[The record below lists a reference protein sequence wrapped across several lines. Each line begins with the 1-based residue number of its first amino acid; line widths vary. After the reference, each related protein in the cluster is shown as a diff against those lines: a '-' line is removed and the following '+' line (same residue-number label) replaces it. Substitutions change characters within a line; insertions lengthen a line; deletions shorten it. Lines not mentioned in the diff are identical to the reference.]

1 VQILRNSINEAVCC
15 EKPWIEFMKNH
26 YITVYRTLIKPV
38 VRSERL
44 TIFLC
49 LLMSLLLMIVEAGS
63 VILMV
68 PLLQALGL
76 SGGQG
81 MEKLNVLAKTVIDA
95 TNIAPNIMLLLPVV
109 VCFGAMQ
116 GWINKT
122 FILYNSRL
130 TQRITTRMSGTM
142 FTLIAGAS
150 WRWAQRRGRSALYM
164 LIMRDSNAVGGF
176 VAGVLQ
182 MVTAICKAGV
192 QLIMALLISLPATIV
207 ALAAGVIIAVARRP
221 FLAKQRVI
229 GEKTLELSQ
238 IQYHEMFDYLGG
250 LKEVKGYGQEKQH
263 ELRFNEVTERVGANN
278 VRKTE
283 LSSSA
288 DFINRLIVIGFTA
301 VFVLVY
307 YKIFGASLAEIMV
320 ILYVFNRL
328 QGQIKYFQSFFESLV
343 DVAPTMKQL
352 SDCLSEFWDVQT
364 TVPDTDARTDID
376 SLRLDEVCFQ
386 YDSQT
391 GFELGPLTA
400 EIPAGKIT
408 ALAGISGSG
417 KTTSGDLLLGL
428 LFPDSGELLVNDKQ
442 LQGEELAKWRNSV
455 GYVAQQPYIFHG
467 SIRANLLWANAAAT
481 DAELWQALDMAR
493 FAKRV
498 RSMNNGLD
506 SWLGE
511 DGEMLSGGEKQR
523 LAIARALVRKPAL
536 LVMDEATSMLD
547 IENEHEIRQSL
558 LGLRGKMTIVMIAH
572 RLYTLKTADQILL
585 LEHGKII
592 ERGTY
597 DELAVLPTGRF
608 AELLNYG
615 VL

>member
-1 VQILRNSINEAVCC
+1 
-15 EKPWIEFMKNH
+15 MKNH
-26 YITVYRTLIKPV
+26 YITVYHNLIKPV
-38 VRSERL
+38 VRIERL

-49 LLMSLLLMIVEAGS
+49 LLMSLLLMIVEVGS
-63 VILMV
+63 VILMI

-81 MEKLNVLAKTVIDA
+81 LEKLNVLAKKIIDV
-95 TNIAPNIMLLLPVV
+95 TNVTPNVMLLLPVA

-116 GWINKT
+116 GWINKA

-130 TQRITTRMSGTM
+130 TQRITTRMSETM
-142 FTLIAGAS
+142 FALIADAS
-150 WRWAQRRGRSALYM
+150 WRWAQRRGRSDLYM
-164 LIMRDSNAVGGF
+164 LIMRDSSAVGGF
-176 VAGVLQ
+176 VAGLLQ
-182 MVTAICKAGV
+182 TVTAVCKAVV

-207 ALAAGVIIAVARRP
+207 ALAAGVTIAAARRP
-221 FLAKQRVI
+221 FLAKQRAI
-229 GEKTLELSQ
+229 GERTLELSK
-238 IQYHEMFDYLGG
+238 IQYRELFDYLGG
-250 LKEVKGYGQEKQH
+250 LKEVKGYGLEKQH
-263 ELRFNEVTERVGANN
+263 ELRFNDVTERVGVNN

-283 LSSSA
+283 LNSSA
-288 DFINRLIVIGFTA
+288 DFINKLIVIGFTA
-301 VFVLVY
+301 AFVLLY
-307 YKIFGASLAEIMV
+307 YKILGASLAEIMV

-328 QGQIKYFQSFFESLV
+328 QGQIKYFQSFFERLV

-352 SDCLSEFWDVQT
+352 SDCLRELGAVPT
-364 TVPDTDARTDID
+364 TVPDTDARTNID
-376 SLRLDEVCFQ
+376 SLRLREVCFR
-386 YDSQT
+386 YDSHN
-391 GFELGPLTA
+391 GFALGPLTA

-408 ALAGISGSG
+408 ALAGVSGSG

-428 LFPDSGELLVNDKQ
+428 LFPDSGELLINNKP
-442 LQGEELAKWRNSV
+442 LQGEEITKWRNSV

-467 SIRANLLWANAAAT
+467 SIRANLLWANAAVS

-498 RSMNNGLD
+498 CSMNNGLD

-511 DGEMLSGGEKQR
+511 DGEILSGGEKQR

-547 IENEHEIRQSL
+547 IENEYEIRQSL
-558 LGLRGKMTIVMIAH
+558 IGLRGKMTIVMIAH

-592 ERGTY
+592 ECGTY
-597 DELAVLPTGRF
+597 DELAALPAGRF